1 MIRLARALVVF
12 IITLSVAAACVAIVI
27 GHIGHISAVRPVDGR
42 VYLTQ
47 CGTEPNVR
55 LKGIHYFGIIAD
67 RKPGT
72 KHYTHFVASAHPQ
85 NVRTPVVPSI
95 IDYFVSFGAPWDP
108 VPACYAVH
116 HGALPLLQINLYH
129 QNLAKIARGAL
140 NNYIVHFADQVKE
153 FGLPVILSLG
163 HEMNGNWYPWGWKGQ
178 KGNWNSYAKG
188 SGIQPETFVAFWRKV
203 HQIFARQKVYNVIW
217 LWTVNRAVRPA
228 TIPNPWWPGK
238 QYVDWVGIDGHYTH
252 PADRFKNVFGPTIK
266 DVRELTDDP
275 ILIAESAIRPG
286 PARPAQIADL
296 YGTVFH
302 TPGLLGV
309 VYFDMNARFDWRL
322 ADQPSLT
329 AFWNAV
335 QPYERSALPS
345 RGERQKRR

>member
-12 IITLSVAAACVAIVI
+12 VITLSVAGACAAIVV
-27 GHIGHISAVRPVDGR
+27 GHIGHAPVATIAGQR
-42 VYLTQ
+42 VNLSQ
-47 CGTEPNVR
+47 CGAEPNEK
-55 LKGIHYFGIIAD
+55 LKDIHYFGIIAD

-72 KHYTHFVASAHPQ
+72 RRYIDFIASARPKGIKK
-85 NVRTPVVPSI
+85 PVTPSI

-116 HGALPLLQINLYH
+116 HGALPMVQINLYR
-129 QNLAKIARGAL
+129 QDLATIANGGL

-153 FGLPVILSLG
+153 FGLPVVLSLG

-178 KGNWNSYAKG
+178 KGNWNTYAKG
-188 SGIQPETFVAFWRKV
+188 AGVEPKIFVAFWHRV
-203 HQIFARQKVYNVIW
+203 HRLFAQQKADNVIW

-228 TIPNPWWPGK
+228 TIPNPWWPGR

-252 PADRFKNVFGPTIK
+252 PTDRFRNVFGPTIK
-266 DVRELTDDP
+266 DVRELTSDP

-286 PARPAQIADL
+286 PARPAQMADL
-296 YGTVFH
+296 YDTVFH
-302 TPGLLGV
+302 ARGMLGV
-309 VYFDMNARFDWRL
+309 IYFDMRARFDWQL
-322 ADQPSLT
+322 TDQASLG

-335 QPYERSALPS
+335 QPYEKSALAPP
-345 RGERQKRR
+345 RKRKKKN